1 MKRAQCFFL
10 SASLLVLANGQN
22 VLAAQDLL
30 ALKSMCLSRMPI
42 DQSETCHSAIY
53 AAQSIRSLITIA
65 DGVGSETAGSS
76 SVIGR
81 KNTEGLVSRNFSVSL
96 STSVVKGETPSLG
109 VLRSGQNMKN
119 GLDIYGIKATIVAGL
134 FEGLTI
140 SPGVRGILGL
150 DILGSFSSQFLF
162 WGTELPSKKM
172 GMGSLGVRL
181 GILRESFSVPGITVS
196 FVRQFESAME
206 VQSPRTDHTDLLI
219 KSESTRL
226 RATIGK
232 DLGGF
237 SVLTGVG
244 WNRNAGLLQG
254 TIPGMLLKIAH
265 TFSSEFTQE
274 TQRLYFASLS
284 FTKTVFQ
291 WSFEFG
297 LAEGLDGSYL
307 EYGSSGL
314 TPFGQVA
321 LRTRF

>member
-150 DILGSFSSQFLF
+150 DIL
-162 WGTELPSKKM
+162 
-172 GMGSLGVRL
+172 
-181 GILRESFSVPGITVS
+181 
-196 FVRQFESAME
+196 
-206 VQSPRTDHTDLLI
+206 
-219 KSESTRL
+219 
-226 RATIGK
+226 
-232 DLGGF
+232 
-237 SVLTGVG
+237 
-244 WNRNAGLLQG
+244 
-254 TIPGMLLKIAH
+254 
-265 TFSSEFTQE
+265 
-274 TQRLYFASLS
+274 
-284 FTKTVFQ
+284 
-291 WSFEFG
+291 
-297 LAEGLDGSYL
+297 
-307 EYGSSGL
+307 
-314 TPFGQVA
+314 
-321 LRTRF
+321 